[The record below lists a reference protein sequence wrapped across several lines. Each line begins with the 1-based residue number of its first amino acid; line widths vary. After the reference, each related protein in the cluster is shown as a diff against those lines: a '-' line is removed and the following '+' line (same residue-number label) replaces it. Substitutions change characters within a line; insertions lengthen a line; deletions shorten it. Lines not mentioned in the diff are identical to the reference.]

1 MYPYP
6 VLFGAVNLYE
16 ICVAAGL
23 TIAFV
28 AAYSALEKRGFSAA
42 LRRLFTV
49 AVAAA
54 IAFGFV
60 GAVLFQAFYDFL
72 KTGVFQVNDGTG
84 MTFYGGFLVGVA
96 AILVVWTS
104 GGRVCGV
111 RSSERTCEVAEVA
124 ACAVPLGHA
133 FGRIGCFFAGC
144 CHGLATE
151 SVFGVSSWTES
162 GWQRVLPVQ
171 LYEAAF
177 LFLLSGVLFTLLFK
191 RKENGRRRVP
201 LASIYLVA
209 YGAWRFCIEFWRG
222 DDRGASLLPCF
233 TPSQVTAIACVSAGA
248 AYAAIIILR
257 ERKKR
262 QAGTK

>member
-54 IAFGFV
+54 F
-60 GAVLFQAFYDFL
+60 
-72 KTGVFQVNDGTG
+72 
-84 MTFYGGFLVGVA
+84 
-96 AILVVWTS
+96 LVVWTS

-222 DDRGASLLPCF
+222 GRSRSVSFALFHSVAGNGDRVRFGRRGVCGDNY
-233 TPSQVTAIACVSAGA
+233 TP
-248 AYAAIIILR
+248 
-257 ERKKR
+257 
-262 QAGTK
+262 